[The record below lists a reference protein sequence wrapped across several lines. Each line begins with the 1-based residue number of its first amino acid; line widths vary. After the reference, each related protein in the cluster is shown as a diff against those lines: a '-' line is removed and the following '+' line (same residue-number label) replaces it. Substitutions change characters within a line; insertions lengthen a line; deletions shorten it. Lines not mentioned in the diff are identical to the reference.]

1 MLQTW
6 RIYSCTHYKRI
17 VLISNAHK
25 LVTPNYLKT
34 TNGWRFK
41 SVWLLWECLKF
52 YQFRHLPRSS
62 KWLQQ
67 FCSQMTLNLI
77 YFQIYPQLSILNE
90 KGVFFLLRD
99 SNLLGHLCAIRR
111 YLFFGDQEFSHN
123 LCSSLFFEMTLHPNT
138 KWGPGNKSN
147 AFSLSKR
154 ILNNFDSENTHHRGG
169 VFLYCWPPIYFV
181 WLQLLCLCWIS
192 IQHCLCGQTQTSQ
205 RGGQP
210 YRDTSPY
217 GESSLLDSIK
227 YLYPT
232 FGQKQWL
239 ICNFFIKVSSVHSS
253 SQQFRHHHSHQ
264 KICSPKT
271 SPFMSM
277 II

>member
-41 SVWLLWECLKF
+41 SVWLLRECLKF

-169 VFLYCWPPIYFV
+169 EYFCTADLLFILFGCSSFAYVELASSIACVVKPKPVKEEVSHTGILPPMV
-181 WLQLLCLCWIS
+181 SLLCSIPSNIC
-192 IQHCLCGQTQTSQ
+192 IQHSDKSNG
-205 RGGQP
+205 
-210 YRDTSPY
+210 
-217 GESSLLDSIK
+217 
-227 YLYPT
+227 
-232 FGQKQWL
+232 
-239 ICNFFIKVSSVHSS
+239 
-253 SQQFRHHHSHQ
+253 
-264 KICSPKT
+264 
-271 SPFMSM
+271 
-277 II
+277 